1 MRQKLILLLLLLP
14 VMASAQRVIGDLES
28 NTDKSMI
35 PEDSVDDKKKENKI
49 VPVDVRAW
57 TIDEVY
63 GNRSVATVDTMQHL
77 FQNTN
82 LAEGIRGHYNH
93 LGNLGS
99 PRLNRIFMERNDNDE
114 FIFLRPFDQ
123 FYVPADKFLFY
134 NTRSPYLNATYNC
147 VGSKET
153 GDDHVKVVYTQNAGK
168 RINFG
173 GLYDYMY
180 GQGYYANQSTSYM
193 GASGWASYLGDKYE
207 FKFYYTH
214 NFMKMAENGGI
225 NDESYI
231 TDKESMSS
239 NVKSN
244 DIPTYL
250 SNTWSRQEHDIIHF
264 NHRYNIGFYRE
275 TGDTTNIQEEFVPVT
290 SLFHTVSMRY
300 LRRNYRAYTTP
311 DNYHTYTYLDGDT
324 TNDRTKDLVVKNIV
338 GISLREGFNKYAAAG
353 INAYVEFEHQS
364 FEMPDTFVT
373 TLTQSVR
380 YLNKNKVKENN
391 ISIGGQLLRTQGKQL
406 HFNINAHLT
415 LTGERSGDFYVDGRG
430 ELNVPVLGDTAQ
442 LVVNA
447 SVRNQL
453 PSYYIRHFH
462 STHAWWDYDFDKE
475 NRTRIQGQLTIPHT
489 KTTITVG
496 AENIKNYTYFANTG
510 LAYTDGSTTR
520 YSNNVTPMQHSGS
533 IQVLSA
539 NLSQQIKLGILHIEL
554 DATYQKTGN
563 KQVLPL
569 PTLSL
574 FANAYI
580 KFRIAKVLGCELG
593 ADVKY
598 FTEYYAP
605 DYSPVVSQFMIQN
618 QQNLVKIGNYP
629 LVSAYAN
636 FDLKRTRFYVQYYHA
651 NQSDGRYF
659 WAPGYPINPSCIR
672 FGLSW
677 NFYD

>member
-1 MRQKLILLLLLLP
+1 
-14 VMASAQRVIGDLES
+14 MASAQRIIGDLES

-35 PEDSVDDKKKENKI
+35 QEDSVDDKKKENKI

-225 NDESYI
+225 TDESYI

-406 HFNINAHLT
+406 HFNIDAHLT

-618 QQNLVKIGNYP
+618 QQNLVKTGNYP

>member
-225 NDESYI
+225 TDESYI

-442 LVVNA
+442 LVINA

>member
-1 MRQKLILLLLLLP
+1 LP
-14 VMASAQRVIGDLES
+14 AMASAQRIIGDLES

-35 PEDSVDDKKKENKI
+35 QEDSVDDKKKENKI

-225 NDESYI
+225 TDEAYI

-453 PSYYIRHFH
+453 PSYYIRHYH

-593 ADVKY
+593 ADMKY

-618 QQNLVKIGNYP
+618 QQNLVNIGNYP

-651 NQSDGRYF
+651 NQSEGRYF

>member
-225 NDESYI
+225 TDESYI

-406 HFNINAHLT
+406 HFNINAHIT

-442 LVVNA
+442 LVINA

>member
-225 NDESYI
+225 TDESYI

>member
-1 MRQKLILLLLLLP
+1 
-14 VMASAQRVIGDLES
+14 MASAQRVIGDLES

-225 NDESYI
+225 TDESYI

-442 LVVNA
+442 LVINA

>member
-1 MRQKLILLLLLLP
+1 
-14 VMASAQRVIGDLES
+14 MASAQRVIGDLES

-225 NDESYI
+225 TDEAYI

-539 NLSQQIKLGILHIEL
+539 NLSQQIKLSILHIEL

-593 ADVKY
+593 ADMKY

>member
-63 GNRSVATVDTMQHL
+63 GNRTIATIDTMQHL

-153 GDDHVKVVYTQNAGK
+153 GDDHVKVIYTQNAGK

-225 NDESYI
+225 TDESYI

-264 NHRYNIGFYRE
+264 NQRYNIGFYRE
-275 TGDTTNIQEEFVPVT
+275 TGDSTNIQEEFVPVT
-290 SLFHTVSMRY
+290 SLFHTVKLRY
-300 LRRNYRAYTTP
+300 MRRNYRAYTTP

-324 TNDRTKDLVVKNIV
+324 TNDRTKDFAVKNIV

-380 YLNKNKVKENN
+380 YFNKNKVKENN

-406 HFNINAHLT
+406 HFNIDAHLT
-415 LTGERSGDFYVDGRG
+415 LAGERSGDFYVDGRG
-430 ELNVPVLGDTAQ
+430 ELNVPVLGDTVQ
-442 LVVNA
+442 FVVNA
-447 SVRNQL
+447 FVRNQL

-462 STHAWWDYDFDKE
+462 STHAWWDHDFDKE
-475 NRTRIQGQLTIPHT
+475 NRTHIQGQLTIPHT

-510 LAYTDGSTTR
+510 LAYTDGSTTS

-563 KQVLPL
+563 KEILPL
-569 PTLSL
+569 PTLSF

-580 KFRIAKVLGCELG
+580 KFRIAKVLACELG
-593 ADVKY
+593 GDMKY

-629 LVSAYAN
+629 LISAYAN

-651 NQSDGRYF
+651 NQGEGRYF

>member
-1 MRQKLILLLLLLP
+1 
-14 VMASAQRVIGDLES
+14 MASAQRVIGDLES

-225 NDESYI
+225 TDETYI

-244 DIPTYL
+244 DIPTNL

-442 LVVNA
+442 LVINA

-496 AENIKNYTYFANTG
+496 AENIKSYTYFANTG

>member
-1 MRQKLILLLLLLP
+1 
-14 VMASAQRVIGDLES
+14 MASAQRVIGDLES

>member
-1 MRQKLILLLLLLP
+1 MP
-14 VMASAQRVIGDLES
+14 VMASAQRIIGDLES
-28 NTDKSMI
+28 NTDKDMI
-35 PEDSVDDKKKENKI
+35 PEDSVRGDRGDKKDKKT

-57 TIDEVY
+57 TNDGVY
-63 GNRSVATVDTMQHL
+63 GNRTDAVVDTMQHL

-82 LAEGIRGHYNH
+82 LPEGITGHYNH

-99 PRLNRIFMERNDNDE
+99 PRLNRIFRERNNDENDE
-114 FIFLRPFDQ
+114 FIFLRPFSQ

-134 NTRSPYLNATYNC
+134 NTKSPYLNATYNC
-147 VGSKET
+147 VGSKDT

-168 RINFG
+168 KINFG

-193 GASGWASYLGDKYE
+193 GASGWTSYIDDKYE
-207 FKFYYTH
+207 MKLYYTH

-225 NDESYI
+225 TDENYI
-231 TDKESMSS
+231 TNPESMSS
-239 NVKSN
+239 NVKSS

-250 SNTWSRQEHDIIHF
+250 SNTWSRQEHDIVHL
-264 NHRYNIGFYRE
+264 NHRYNLGFYRE
-275 TGDTTNIQEEFVPVT
+275 TGDSTNMQYQFVPVT
-290 SLFHTVSMRY
+290 SIFHTVDLRY

-324 TNDRTKDLVVKNIV
+324 TNDRTKDFVVKNIV

-364 FEMPDTFVT
+364 FEMPDTLTT
-373 TLTQSVR
+373 TLTQSTR
-380 YLNKNKVKENN
+380 FLERNKVKENN

-406 HFNINAHLT
+406 HFNIDANIT
-415 LTGERSGDFYVDGRG
+415 LTGARSGDFYVKGQG
-430 ELNVPVLGDTAQ
+430 ELNLPVLGDTAQ

-447 SVRNQL
+447 FVRNQL
-453 PSYYIRHFH
+453 PSYYFRHYH
-462 STHAWWDYDFDKE
+462 STHAWWDNDGFDRE
-475 NRTRIQGQLTIPHT
+475 NRTRIEGTLTVPHT
-489 KTTITVG
+489 HTALTVS

-510 LAYTDGSTTR
+510 LAYADGTTVR
-520 YSNNVTPMQHSGS
+520 YSNNVTPMQHSGN

-539 NLSQQIKLGILHIEL
+539 TLQQNFKWSILHVEL

-569 PTLSL
+569 PELSL

-580 KFRIAKVLGCELG
+580 KFRIAQVLGCELG
-593 ADVKY
+593 CDMKY

-605 DYSPVVSQFMIQN
+605 DYSPVVSQFMVQN

-629 LVSAYAN
+629 LLSAYVN

-651 NQSDGRYF
+651 NQGEGRYF
-659 WAPGYPINPSCIR
+659 WAPGYPINPSCVR

>member
-14 VMASAQRVIGDLES
+14 AMASAQRVIGDLES

-225 NDESYI
+225 TDEAYI

-415 LTGERSGDFYVDGRG
+415 LTGERSGDFYVDGCG

-453 PSYYIRHFH
+453 PSYYIRHYH

-510 LAYTDGSTTR
+510 LAYTDGSATR

-569 PTLSL
+569 PILSL

-593 ADVKY
+593 ADMKY

-618 QQNLVKIGNYP
+618 QQNLVNIGNYP

>member
-14 VMASAQRVIGDLES
+14 AMASAQRVIGDLES

-225 NDESYI
+225 TDEAYI

-353 INAYVEFEHQS
+353 INAYMEFEHQS

-453 PSYYIRHFH
+453 PSYYIRHYH

-510 LAYTDGSTTR
+510 LAYTDGSATR

-593 ADVKY
+593 ADMKY

>member
-14 VMASAQRVIGDLES
+14 AMASAQRIIGDLES

-35 PEDSVDDKKKENKI
+35 QEDSVDDKKKENKI

-225 NDESYI
+225 TDESYI

-391 ISIGGQLLRTQGKQL
+391 ISIGGLLLRTQGKQL
-406 HFNINAHLT
+406 HFNIDAHLT

-618 QQNLVKIGNYP
+618 QQNLVKTGNYP

>member
-1 MRQKLILLLLLLP
+1 
-14 VMASAQRVIGDLES
+14 MASAQRVIGDLES

-225 NDESYI
+225 TDETYI

-442 LVVNA
+442 LVINA

>member
-14 VMASAQRVIGDLES
+14 VMASAQRIIGDLES

-35 PEDSVDDKKKENKI
+35 QEDSVDDKKKENKI

-225 NDESYI
+225 TDESYI

-406 HFNINAHLT
+406 HFNIDAHLT

-618 QQNLVKIGNYP
+618 QQNLVKTGNYP

>member
-1 MRQKLILLLLLLP
+1 
-14 VMASAQRVIGDLES
+14 MASAQRVIGDLES

-225 NDESYI
+225 TDESYI

-539 NLSQQIKLGILHIEL
+539 NLSQKIKLGILHIEL

>member
-1 MRQKLILLLLLLP
+1 
-14 VMASAQRVIGDLES
+14 MASAQRIIGDLES

-35 PEDSVDDKKKENKI
+35 QEDSVDDKKKENKI

-225 NDESYI
+225 TDESYI

-406 HFNINAHLT
+406 HFNIDAHLT

-569 PTLSL
+569 PSLSL

-618 QQNLVKIGNYP
+618 QQNLVKTGNYP

>member
-14 VMASAQRVIGDLES
+14 AMASAQRVIGDLES

-35 PEDSVDDKKKENKI
+35 QEDSVDDKKKENKI

-225 NDESYI
+225 TDEAYI

-300 LRRNYRAYTTP
+300 LRRNYRTYTTP

-453 PSYYIRHFH
+453 PSYYIRHYH

-510 LAYTDGSTTR
+510 LAYTDGSATR

-593 ADVKY
+593 ADMKY

>member
-1 MRQKLILLLLLLP
+1 
-14 VMASAQRVIGDLES
+14 MASAQRVIGDLES

-225 NDESYI
+225 TDESYI

>member
-1 MRQKLILLLLLLP
+1 
-14 VMASAQRVIGDLES
+14 MASAQRVIGDLES

-35 PEDSVDDKKKENKI
+35 QEDSVDDKKKENKI

-225 NDESYI
+225 TDEAYI

-300 LRRNYRAYTTP
+300 LRRNYRTYTTP

-453 PSYYIRHFH
+453 PSYYIRHYH

-510 LAYTDGSTTR
+510 LAYTDGSATR

-593 ADVKY
+593 ADMKY

>member
-225 NDESYI
+225 TDEVYI

-539 NLSQQIKLGILHIEL
+539 NLSQQIKLSILHIEL

-593 ADVKY
+593 ADMKY

>member
-63 GNRSVATVDTMQHL
+63 GNRTIATIDTMQHL

-153 GDDHVKVVYTQNAGK
+153 GDDHVKVIYTQNAGK

-225 NDESYI
+225 TDESYI

-264 NHRYNIGFYRE
+264 NQRYNIGFYRE
-275 TGDTTNIQEEFVPVT
+275 TGDSTNIQEEFVPVT
-290 SLFHTVSMRY
+290 SLFHTVKLRY
-300 LRRNYRAYTTP
+300 MRRNYRAYTTP

-324 TNDRTKDLVVKNIV
+324 TNDRTKDFAVKNIV

-380 YLNKNKVKENN
+380 YFNKNKVKENN

-406 HFNINAHLT
+406 HFNIDAHLT
-415 LTGERSGDFYVDGRG
+415 LAGERSGDFYVDGRG
-430 ELNVPVLGDTAQ
+430 ELNVPVLGDTVQ
-442 LVVNA
+442 FVVNA
-447 SVRNQL
+447 FVRNQL

-462 STHAWWDYDFDKE
+462 STHAWWDHDFDKE

-510 LAYTDGSTTR
+510 LAYTDGSTTS

-563 KQVLPL
+563 KEILPL
-569 PTLSL
+569 PTLSF

-580 KFRIAKVLGCELG
+580 KFRIAKVLACELG
-593 ADVKY
+593 GDMKY

-629 LVSAYAN
+629 LISAYAN

-651 NQSDGRYF
+651 NQGEGRYF

>member
-1 MRQKLILLLLLLP
+1 
-14 VMASAQRVIGDLES
+14 MASAQRVIGDLES

-134 NTRSPYLNATYNC
+134 NARSPYLNATYNC

-225 NDESYI
+225 TDESYI

-539 NLSQQIKLGILHIEL
+539 NLSQKIKLGILHIEL

>member
-1 MRQKLILLLLLLP
+1 
-14 VMASAQRVIGDLES
+14 MASAQRIIGDLES

-35 PEDSVDDKKKENKI
+35 QEDSVDDKKKENKI

-225 NDESYI
+225 TDEAYI

-453 PSYYIRHFH
+453 PSYYIRHYH

-593 ADVKY
+593 ADMKY

-618 QQNLVKIGNYP
+618 QQNLVNIGNYP

-651 NQSDGRYF
+651 NQSEGRYF

>member
-1 MRQKLILLLLLLP
+1 
-14 VMASAQRVIGDLES
+14 MASAQRVIGDLES

-225 NDESYI
+225 TDETYI